1 MNDNVVPMPSTIAK
15 KKNVKE
21 LGFKALFDQRLGHDD
36 LSDVQK
42 AAIANF
48 TDNAGLPSKFIEA
61 FKYTDLSRLNYKD
74 YDLSSIEASGELPFL
89 PEPVFEESHKI
100 FILNFDVFYFEESL
114 KKVAECIDIK
124 LENNN
129 TYLNDL
135 CLSLCDETLSIS
147 LNKDQVLDKPIE
159 IFYFAS
165 EQTCVNGHISIQLG
179 QNAQAEIVEH
189 FISDGNAYSNFIVDI
204 ALDKNARLHHTLIQD
219 EDETSSLTITQDTQ
233 IARDASYES
242 FTLALGAEI
251 SRREVHSHLN
261 AENAY
266 VAVSGA
272 HLVDGQRLTDASL
285 YTYHHAPHCD
295 SRQHYKTVLTDRAQ
309 GVFQGKIYVE
319 RDAQKTNGNQLNN
332 ALLLSK
338 TSQMNSKPELEIY
351 ADDVICTHGATT
363 GQIDKNALFY
373 LRSRGLNLEEAK
385 ALLVQAFIGE
395 ALSDIK
401 NETIRAYCENLAQA
415 WLETIQG

>member
-1 MNDNVVPMPSTIAK
+1 MNDNVVPMPSNTAK
-15 KKNVKE
+15 QKNVKP
-21 LGFKALFDQRLGHDD
+21 LGFQTLFDQRLENDD
-36 LSDVQK
+36 LADSQK
-42 AAIANF
+42 TAITDFVANG
-48 TDNAGLPSKFIEA
+48 GLPNKFIEA
-61 FKYTDLSRLNYKD
+61 FKYTDLSRLNYKN
-74 YDLSSIEASGELPFL
+74 YQLSTIQASGELPFE
-89 PEPVFEESHKI
+89 PAPVFEDSHKI

-114 KKVAECIDIK
+114 KEIAECIDIK
-124 LENNN
+124 LESNKN
-129 TYLNDL
+129 YLNNL
-135 CLSLCDETLSIS
+135 CLSLCDETLQIT
-147 LNKDQVLDKPIE
+147 LEKDQVLDKPIE
-159 IFYFAS
+159 IFYFAG
-165 EQTCVNGHISIQLG
+165 EQTSVNGHVSIQLG

-189 FISDGNAYSNFIVDI
+189 FISDENAYSNFIVDI
-204 ALDKNARLHHTLIQD
+204 ALDKNASLQHTLIQD

-242 FTLALGAEI
+242 FTLAMGAEI

-266 VAVSGA
+266 VSVSGA

-285 YTYHHAPHCD
+285 YTYHHAPHCN
-295 SRQHYKTVLTDRAQ
+295 SRQHYKTVLTDKAQ

-319 RDAQKTNGNQLNN
+319 RDAQKTDGYQLNN

-373 LRSRGLNLEEAK
+373 LRSRGLNEEEAR
-385 ALLVQAFIGE
+385 ALLVQAFIGQ
-395 ALSDIK
+395 ALADIK
-401 NETIRAYCENLAQA
+401 NETIRDYCENLAQA
-415 WLETIQG
+415 WLENIQG